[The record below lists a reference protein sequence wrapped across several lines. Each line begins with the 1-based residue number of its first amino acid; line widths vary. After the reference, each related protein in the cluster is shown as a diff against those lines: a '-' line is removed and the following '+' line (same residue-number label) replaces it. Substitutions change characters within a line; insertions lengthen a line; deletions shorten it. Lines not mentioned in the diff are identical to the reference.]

1 MTEAPPTDPKS
12 YRRGWWS
19 WALYD
24 VGNSAFWLVIVAAIF
39 PVYYQELYVAEKTP
53 SGAVLE
59 EEARQDLRTQGGSRL
74 AYTAAVAMMIV
85 AVMGPILGA
94 VADRSA
100 AKKRLL
106 ALFAAVGIVATGL
119 MVLIGPGDLLLAS
132 ILYTA
137 GTIGVAGSM
146 VFYDALLPAVA
157 RQDDLD
163 RVSSFGFAAGYLGS
177 VLLFVAN
184 VVLLKYPDTFGLSG
198 DVAVRLSFFGV
209 AVWWALFTIPLLRN
223 VREPAADGGGT
234 KVNPLLDGFAQ
245 LIGTCRKLGRYKQ
258 LLLFLVAFW
267 IYSDGIGTII
277 KMATV
282 FGNSLGVK
290 RDDLMLALVITQ
302 LVGVP
307 CAIGFG
313 ALAKRTGAK
322 AGILLGLAVYIG
334 ICVFA
339 NFMSESWHFYVL
351 AIAVGFVQGGT
362 QALSRSLF
370 ASMIP
375 QGQSGEFF
383 GFFSTMEKFAG
394 IVGPFLLGLLWGEG
408 GDPRKG
414 ILALAVFF
422 AVGMAFLWRVNVA
435 EGQRAAAGMAA
446 VET

>member
-1 MTEAPPTDPKS
+1 MTDAKT

-24 VGNSAFWLVIVAAIF
+24 VGNSAFWLVIVAAVF
-39 PVYYQELYVAEKTP
+39 PVYYQELFVAKNTP
-53 SGAVLE
+53 PGVVLE
-59 EEARQDLRTQGGSRL
+59 EAARQKLRTQGGSRL
-74 AYTAAVAMMIV
+74 AYTAAAAMVIV
-85 AVMGPILGA
+85 AVMGPVLGA
-94 VADRSA
+94 VSDRSA
-100 AKKRLL
+100 SKKRLL
-106 ALFAAVGIVATGL
+106 AAFAGLGIVATGL
-119 MVLIGPGDLLLAS
+119 MVLIRPGDLLLAS
-132 ILYTA
+132 VLYTL

-146 VFYDALLPAVA
+146 VFYDALLPSVA
-157 RQDDLD
+157 RPDDLD

-177 VLLFVAN
+177 VLLFIAN
-184 VVLLKYPDTFGLSG
+184 VFLLRSPEKFGLSG
-198 DVAVRLSFFGV
+198 DLAARLSFFGV
-209 AVWWALFTIPLLRN
+209 AVWWAIFTIPLLKH
-223 VREPAADGGGT
+223 VREPASGAEERSRFPIL
-234 KVNPLLDGFAQ
+234 KGFAQ
-245 LIGTCRKLGRYKQ
+245 LAGTCRKLGRYKQ
-258 LLLFLVAFW
+258 LLLFLIAFW
-267 IYSDGIGTII
+267 VYSDGIGTII

-290 RDDLMLALVITQ
+290 QTDLMLALVITQ
-302 LVGVP
+302 VVGIP

-313 ALAKRTGAK
+313 ALARRTGAK
-322 AGILLGLAVYIG
+322 AGILLGLSVYAG

-339 NFMSESWHFYVL
+339 NFMSQSWHFYVL
-351 AIAVGFVQGGT
+351 AIAVGLVQGGT

-422 AVGMAFLWRVNVA
+422 AVGMALLWRVNVA
-435 EGQRAAAGMAA
+435 EGQRAAAAA
-446 VET
+446 EPVS